1 MVLVGKNLP
10 ANAGDLREAGLISGL
25 GRSTGGG
32 HGNPLQYSCL
42 ENPMDRGAWHAMV
55 LWVAQSWTQLKQL
68 CMTAPIYLSMRHI
81 FSVQFSCSIV
91 SNISWPQGPQHTSL
105 PCPSPTPGICS
116 NSCPLSWWCHPTV
129 SSSFVPF
136 SSCLQSF
143 LASGSF
149 SNESVLCIRWLKYCI
164 FYTFW
169 QNYL

>member
-1 MVLVGKNLP
+1 MYKWYKLSWSDISLSVLFSRSIHVTANGSILFFFILHPYFKHLHTLTNMNSNPCLP
-10 ANAGDLREAGLISGL
+10 TSQLS
-25 GRSTGGG
+25 
-32 HGNPLQYSCL
+32 
-42 ENPMDRGAWHAMV
+42 HAV
-55 LWVAQSWTQLKQL
+55 
-68 CMTAPIYLSMRHI
+68 
-81 FSVQFSCSIV
+81 V
-91 SNISWPQGPQHTSL
+91 SDSLWPQGLQHTSL

-169 QNYL
+169 QNYLQKSIFI